1 MLRGTCMII
10 TITNT
15 MEIIKTQKR
24 GEVLIWQG
32 SKFTLNC
39 TMASG
44 KKYWRCCKR
53 TCPARVT
60 SERDEVLQQTNGHNH
75 PVDGVEAQV
84 ERVKHKLR
92 KRARKE
98 VTPIPSIYND
108 ALVDI
113 AANAEETE
121 SLAGRL
127 PTFLSLKSS
136 MHCSH
141 RSRMPSLPQS
151 REDVTLE
158 GR

>member
-1 MLRGTCMII
+1 M
-10 TITNT
+10 
-15 MEIIKTQKR
+15 
-24 GEVLIWQG
+24 
-32 SKFTLNC
+32 
-39 TMASG
+39 
-44 KKYWRCCKR
+44 
-53 TCPARVT
+53 
-60 SERDEVLQQTNGHNH
+60 LQQTNGHNH

-151 REDVTLE
+151 QEDVTLE